1 MADVPREAGTGLPG
15 GDAPVSGGAP
25 ATWTQPDAE
34 ALRFIEDTALLYE
47 RAGHPRMAGRI
58 LAWLM
63 ICDPPYQTAGQIAA
77 ALSASKASVSTN
89 VRMFVDF
96 GIVERFTRPPERRD
110 YYRLLPTMWPR
121 ALERAL
127 PLLAAFRE
135 IADRGLK
142 LVEGHPEE
150 CRARVREMR
159 AFYEFYETGVLDL
172 LARWQATQGGEDGSG
187 ERGDKS

>member
-1 MADVPREAGTGLPG
+1 MKDERAGWVA
-15 GDAPVSGGAP
+15 APPAAP
-25 ATWTQPDAE
+25 AAGGRAAAVPDE
-34 ALRFIEDTALLYE
+34 AAMRFIEDTALLYE
-47 RAGHPRMAGRI
+47 QAGHTRMAGRI

-63 ICDPPYQTAGQIAA
+63 ICDPPHQTAGQIAT

-89 VRMFVDF
+89 IRLFVDF
-96 GIVERFTRPPERRD
+96 GIVERFAMPADRRD

-121 ALERAL
+121 ALERSL

-135 IADRGLK
+135 VADRGLK

-159 AFYEFYETGVLDL
+159 DFYEFYEQGLRELV
-172 LARWQATQGGEDGSG
+172 ARWK
-187 ERGDKS
+187 EREEREGT

>member
-1 MADVPREAGTGLPG
+1 MKDERVGWAAAPPAAPTAGGRAAAVPDEA
-15 GDAPVSGGAP
+15 AM
-25 ATWTQPDAE
+25 
-34 ALRFIEDTALLYE
+34 RFIEDTALLYE
-47 RAGHPRMAGRI
+47 QAGHTRMAGRI

-63 ICDPPYQTAGQIAA
+63 ICDPPHQTAGQIAT

-89 VRMFVDF
+89 IRLFVDF
-96 GIVERFTRPPERRD
+96 GIVERFAMPADRRD

-121 ALERAL
+121 ALERSL

-135 IADRGLK
+135 VADRGLK

-159 AFYEFYETGVLDL
+159 DFYEFYEQGLRELV
-172 LARWQATQGGEDGSG
+172 ARWK
-187 ERGDKS
+187 EREEREGT

>member
-1 MADVPREAGTGLPG
+1 MKDERAWWAA
-15 GDAPVSGGAP
+15 APPAAP
-25 ATWTQPDAE
+25 AAGGRAAAVPDE
-34 ALRFIEDTALLYE
+34 AAMRFIEDTALLYE
-47 RAGHPRMAGRI
+47 QAGHTRMAGRI

-63 ICDPPYQTAGQIAA
+63 ICDPPHQTAGQIAT

-89 VRMFVDF
+89 IRLFVDF
-96 GIVERFTRPPERRD
+96 GIVERFAMPADRRD

-121 ALERAL
+121 ALERSL

-135 IADRGLK
+135 VADRGLK

-159 AFYEFYETGVLDL
+159 DFYEFYEQGLRELV
-172 LARWQATQGGEDGSG
+172 ARWK
-187 ERGDKS
+187 EREEREGT